1 MVQHHHPVAHRHHP
15 VVHQRCPV
23 PSIASEPQAQL
34 PTQLTSHHHV
44 EKSRPHAVR
53 LTMRGTELVPAEDL
67 IAAGKALRDRTP
79 RTAHAEWKKHRGRP
93 DPIQT
98 LRAAD
103 AGRLP
108 ELMPIRYGRML
119 RSPFAFY
126 RGSAGIMAADLATT
140 PVTAI
145 RVQLCGDCHL
155 NNFSGFA
162 TPERN
167 IIFDINDFDE
177 TLPGPWE
184 WDLKRL
190 VVSFVLAARLIGLS
204 DEQGKNAASAV
215 ARSYRKT
222 MREFTT
228 MHPRE
233 IWCARVTFKDLITMV
248 PKSRQ
253 QILRAKLDKAIA
265 QAGTGMDVPK
275 LAQMVGGHLGIR
287 DAPPLIFHPE
297 ASHSPSFWDLLGRA
311 FASYRENL
319 AEDRRALLDQY
330 QIVDAALKVVG
341 IASVGRRCWIAL
353 FMSASNDPLFLQA
366 KEAVSSVLEPYLGKS
381 AYPHHGQRVV
391 VGQRMIQP
399 ASDAFLGWVT
409 AGMTDGPHQ
418 YYIRQL
424 RDAKIEP
431 RIETYDAE
439 TLNVYGK
446 ACGRV
451 LARAHA
457 KTGDQFTIS
466 GYAGTS
472 DQFDAALA
480 GFAMAYADQVEEDYG
495 ALKTAVKNGKI
506 KVYQE

>member
-15 VVHQRCPV
+15 AIHRSHTVRAIAAIPNAQ
-23 PSIASEPQAQL
+23 PSVLLS
-34 PTQLTSHHHV
+34 SHV
-44 EKSRPHAVR
+44 AKTRPHAVR
-53 LTMRGTELVPAEDL
+53 LTPRGTELVPAEDL
-67 IAAGKALRDRTP
+67 MAAGKALRDRIP
-79 RTAHAEWKKHRGRP
+79 RTAHAEWKKHKGRP

-103 AGRLP
+103 TGRLL
-108 ELMPIRYGRML
+108 ELLPIRYGRML
-119 RSPFAFY
+119 QSPFAFY
-126 RGSAGIMAADLATT
+126 RGSAGIMAADLAAAA
-140 PVTAI
+140 VTGI

-184 WDLKRL
+184 WDIKRL
-190 VVSFVLAARLIGLS
+190 VVSFVLAARWIGLS
-204 DEQGKNAASAV
+204 DEQGKTAATTA

-222 MREFTT
+222 MREFTA

-233 IWCARVTFKDLITMV
+233 IWCARVTFQDLIAMV

-253 QILRAKLDKAIA
+253 TVLRAKLDKVIA
-265 QAGTGMDVPK
+265 QAGTSMDVPK

-297 ASHSPSFWDLLGRA
+297 ATHSPAFWDLLDRA
-311 FASYRENL
+311 FASYRDNL

-330 QIVDAALKVVG
+330 QLVDAAIKVVG
-341 IASVGRRCWIAL
+341 VSSVGRRCWIAL
-353 FMSASNDPLFLQA
+353 LMSATNDALFLQA
-366 KEAVSSVLEPYLGKS
+366 KEAVASVLEPYLGKS
-381 AYPHHGQRVV
+381 PYPHHGQRVV
-391 VGQRMIQP
+391 MGQRMVQP
-399 ASDAFLGWVT
+399 ASDAFLGWIT
-409 AGMTDGPHQ
+409 ADMPDGPHQ

-424 RDAKIEP
+424 HNAKIGP

-439 TLNVYGK
+439 TLNIYGK

-466 GYAGTS
+466 GYLGTC
-472 DQFDAALA
+472 DQFDEAMA
-480 GFAMAYADQVEEDYG
+480 GFAMAYADQVEADYG
-495 ALKTAVKNGKI
+495 ALKVAVKNGKI